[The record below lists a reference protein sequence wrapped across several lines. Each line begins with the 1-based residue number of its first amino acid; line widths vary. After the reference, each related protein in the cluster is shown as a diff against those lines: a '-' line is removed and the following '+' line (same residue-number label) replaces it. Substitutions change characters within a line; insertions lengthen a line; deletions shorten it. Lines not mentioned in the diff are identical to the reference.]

1 MATLLGLGSQGV
13 PLGTTDTAL
22 GSGQARRSTEN
33 TFDPGYEGLTYAQV
47 AERTHP
53 KVTYISTS
61 GIDKHSAKYG
71 AAPFL
76 SKLYEHKWK
85 PGDKGMRCHA
95 VDKEHDTDSYCN
107 SICDA
112 KWEQKGL
119 KEPCDPTFCWCD
131 DGTGKSKDGFTL
143 DENGNVYRNEE
154 TIKATLA
161 AEKAQPSGLP
171 DCRWT
176 PLNHSGC
183 GREKPYECIGGKMNG
198 KCSGDDWFDHP
209 DECSHSCIHT
219 GELNW
224 SPHERPWYPGP
235 CADEFQIASE
245 ADKPLPHYMH
255 DPDKLTMEA
264 RGIDL
269 SHEEVLMSSTCKSK
283 SANFIVISLWS
294 PKFKSKAERLLRSCE
309 RNGVCCKSTHI
320 PPDLFGADAMEG
332 TDAFRFQLIATKPAF
347 ILSELEYTRSPVV
360 FVDTD
365 LEFHKYPALF
375 DSRLVGQPEKG
386 GWPCCS
392 LPDSTAC
399 DGGVGS
405 RDLGVFNYWGNETD
419 QFHGKAPSLG
429 SGVMFVNATQRAV
442 DIMVAW
448 AEAMANEANAEA
460 PDDQVLNKLLNEG
473 GWLPRAS
480 YGYLPA
486 SYLRT
491 MPWFYRG
498 VDPVIDHDHGASPG
512 VAGHSEATPTLP
524 MPMPDD
530 PNDPANKG
538 ALDKQNCLMHGICTP
553 EIQKEI
559 DLENAEMKWKGDK
572 AAGLPVGP
580 EPNPP
585 KTNGGLVFPKSKKHG
600 ATTGA
605 AMGASSLADP
615 PVPAP
620 AAEAP
625 VAEAPVAAEAPTEA
639 PVAAAAPAASAGG
652 GDCKAVSDA
661 ASDEWCMNA
670 CNAADPLCPDAM
682 CKCK

>member
-1 MATLLGLGSQGV
+1 
-13 PLGTTDTAL
+13 
-22 GSGQARRSTEN
+22 
-33 TFDPGYEGLTYAQV
+33 
-47 AERTHP
+47 
-53 KVTYISTS
+53 
-61 GIDKHSAKYG
+61 
-71 AAPFL
+71 
-76 SKLYEHKWK
+76 
-85 PGDKGMRCHA
+85 
-95 VDKEHDTDSYCN
+95 
-107 SICDA
+107 
-112 KWEQKGL
+112 
-119 KEPCDPTFCWCD
+119 
-131 DGTGKSKDGFTL
+131 
-143 DENGNVYRNEE
+143 
-154 TIKATLA
+154 
-161 AEKAQPSGLP
+161 
-171 DCRWT
+171 
-176 PLNHSGC
+176 
-183 GREKPYECIGGKMNG
+183 MNG
-198 KCSGDDWFDHP
+198 KCSGDNWFDQP

-524 MPMPDD
+524 MLQPDD
-530 PNDPANKG
+530 PNDPAQQG
-538 ALDKQNCLMHGICTP
+538 RARQAELPDARHLHARDP
-553 EIQKEI
+553 E
-559 DLENAEMKWKGDK
+559 GDRL
-572 AAGLPVGP
+572 GERGDEVEGRQ
-580 EPNPP
+580 
-585 KTNGGLVFPKSKKHG
+585 GG
-600 ATTGA
+600 GA
-605 AMGASSLADP
+605 ARRPGAQPAQDQRRPRLPQVEEARRHHRRRYGRF
-615 PVPAP
+615 VPRGSARAAP
-620 AAEAP
+620 A
-625 VAEAPVAAEAPTEA
+625 AEAPVAAEAPTEA